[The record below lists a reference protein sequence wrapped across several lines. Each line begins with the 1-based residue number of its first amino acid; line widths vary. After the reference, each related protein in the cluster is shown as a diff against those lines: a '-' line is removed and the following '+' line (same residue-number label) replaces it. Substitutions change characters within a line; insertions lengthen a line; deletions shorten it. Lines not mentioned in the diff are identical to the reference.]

1 MTKYTFAAAAV
12 ALVTLGSG
20 AALAGEDWEAKLEEK
35 FAAAD
40 ADGDGVVTEAEFLAR
55 TEAKAKET
63 YAKLSGG
70 DGALTL
76 DEAKAAYKAEME
88 AHKKK
93 MQES

>member
-1 MTKYTFAAAAV
+1 MKKLALAASAV
-12 ALVTLGSG
+12 AIFALGSG
-20 AALAGEDWEAKLEEK
+20 AALAGEDWEAKLEER

-40 ADGDGVVTEAEFLAR
+40 TDGDGVVTEAEFLAR
-55 TEAKAKET
+55 TEAKAKEA

-76 DEAKAAYKAEME
+76 EEAKAAYKAEME

-93 MQES
+93 AQES